1 MIRKSAAAATQS
13 GVAVAASE
21 VLAKGNA
28 VDAVCAGVLAAAA
41 LDPGVLFGPVHLLVA
56 GPGFGVRCI
65 DGRLRQPGRN
75 APRPRGFMSDEEVP
89 LAARVAVPGLPAAIA
104 TAMSMFGTVTL
115 RASAGPALA
124 LLERK
129 HPRRALLDGLSREG
143 PSVLAKDP
151 FGDALVSAFGR
162 LAGGVMTLD
171 DLRAQRAP
179 AEACLVADGAAYAP
193 FADDE
198 DTSTSTAELH
208 AVCAGDRRGGVA
220 VACYELA
227 RDGANVEALGILA
240 PLRARPVMRGVRRTD
255 PGATLPCASSVVL
268 VDTEGDD
275 SFDVAAGFSG
285 DDAPKHARDLAHAIA
300 QGTTLEAALKS
311 LSPSVAVLEAERGSR
326 AYSFTP

>member
-1 MIRKSAAAATQS
+1 MIRKSAAAATQT

-65 DGRLRQPGRN
+65 DGRLRQPGRS
-75 APRPRGFMSDEEVP
+75 APRPRGFLSDDEVP
-89 LAARVAVPGLPAAIA
+89 VAARVAVPGLPAAIA

-115 RASAGPALA
+115 RASAEPALA

-129 HPRRALLDGLSREG
+129 HPRRALLDALSRGG

-151 FGDALVSAFGR
+151 FAEALVTAFGR

-179 AEACLVADGAAYAP
+179 AEACVIGDGAAYAP
-193 FADDE
+193 FADE
-198 DTSTSTAELH
+198 EGAPASVELH

-220 VACYELA
+220 VACYEIA
-227 RDGANVEALGILA
+227 REGASVEALGILA
-240 PLRARPVMRGVRRTD
+240 PLRAQPVMRGVRRID
-255 PGATLPCASSVVL
+255 PGTALACASSVVL
-268 VDTEGDD
+268 VDTRGDD

-285 DDAPKHARDLAHAIA
+285 DDASKHARDLAQAVSK
-300 QGTTLEAALKS
+300 GTTLEAALKS
-311 LSPSVAVLEAERGSR
+311 LSPSVAVLETERGSR